1 MAKISRLCDPLELY
15 FSNIY
20 RFLKRLFNMKNIIYL
35 MSRERLTLLDKEL
48 FLYVKKM
55 AVNEAI
61 F

>member
-1 MAKISRLCDPLELY
+1 
-15 FSNIY
+15 
-20 RFLKRLFNMKNIIYL
+20 MKNIIYL